1 MNHRLRAGGLIYGAV
16 SLALCTGI
24 AAGGY
29 SCAAREAQEPDLPV
43 PTAPAPVLAIPTVE
57 PAITAADLWSDARR
71 RRRSLLLAFGAMT
84 AAA

>member
-43 PTAPAPVLAIPTVE
+43 PDRKSVV
-57 PAITAADLWSDARR
+57 
-71 RRRSLLLAFGAMT
+71 
-84 AAA
+84 